1 MFPDLQ
7 YVPKARGRPLRFRTL
22 PPVFPSFPIFR
33 IFAPLK
39 PYLPKMRT
47 AIYGAGN
54 RFGVPTPMNCKVT
67 HLIHRI
73 ENGEL
78 RPSFDNL
85 RFF

>member
-1 MFPDLQ
+1 
-7 YVPKARGRPLRFRTL
+7 
-22 PPVFPSFPIFR
+22 
-33 IFAPLK
+33 
-39 PYLPKMRT
+39 MRT
-47 AIYGAGN
+47 AICGYGN

-78 RPSFDNL
+78 SPSFDNL